1 MRPPEGRL
9 LLVEDNAGDE
19 RLFREMLRDLRY
31 PDEAVAVARTTAEA
45 ILLLERASF
54 EVLFLDLTLPDSRG
68 LPTLERVL
76 GAGFDVPVIVLTGMP
91 DQALGERA
99 VAAGAHDYLVKSEVH
114 ADVLARVIRYAVS
127 RHRAIAAAK
136 LESAR
141 AAAALARL
149 QATQE
154 SRIALEHE
162 VAERRVAQGGLE
174 RSLARLQA
182 MRSIDRAIIANHSV
196 APMLQV
202 VLHEGVTLLDVDA
215 ASIML
220 VDEREGT
227 LVPVAHYGVPVLFH
241 ADDHVPLDDPAIMAA
256 RRHGSHSLRLD
267 TPTSQRFTRADRL
280 RLAGFRSYH
289 VVALHVRD
297 RLRGV
302 LEVFSH
308 DGLPST
314 PDWAD
319 FVDALADQ
327 AIVAIDSAGLQ
338 DRLVRANVD
347 LIAAYDAT
355 LDGWSRALDLRDRE
369 TEGHSRRVTESSVEL
384 ARAFGIV
391 GDDLRHLRRGALLH
405 DIGKMGVPDAILQK
419 PGPLDED
426 EWTMMRLHPTFARDL
441 LEPIAF
447 LRSAVEI
454 PYAHHERWDGRGYP
468 EGLMGEQ
475 IPLGARIF
483 AIADVF
489 DALTSD
495 RPYRRAWTRERALE
509 YVRAQAGR
517 HFDPQVVEL
526 FMRMAA
532 GASSPRAMKS
542 VSG

>member
-1 MRPPEGRL
+1 MKPSEGRL
-9 LLVEDNAGDE
+9 LLVEDNPGDE

-31 PDEAVAVARTTAEA
+31 PDEAVAVARNASEA
-45 ILLLERASF
+45 ILRLQHDSF
-54 EVLFLDLTLPDSRG
+54 EALFLDLTLPDSDG
-68 LPTLERVL
+68 LATLERVL
-76 GAGFDVPVIVLTGMP
+76 GAGFDVPVIVLTGLP
-91 DQALGERA
+91 DQELGELA

-154 SRIALEHE
+154 SRTALEHE

-182 MRSIDRAIIANHSV
+182 MRSIDRAIIANRSV

-220 VDEREGT
+220 VNERSGT

-241 ADDHVPLDDPAIMAA
+241 TEDHVPLDDPAITAA

-267 TPTSQRFTRADRL
+267 TPGSQRFTRADRL

-289 VVALHVRD
+289 VVALHVRE

-308 DGLPST
+308 GVLPAS
-314 PDWAD
+314 PDWID
-319 FVDALADQ
+319 FVEALADQ
-327 AIVAIDSAGLQ
+327 AVVAIDSAGLQ

-347 LIAAYDAT
+347 LVAAYDAT

-384 ARAFGIV
+384 ARACGIV
-391 GDDLRHLRRGALLH
+391 GDDLRHVRRGALLH

-447 LRSAVEI
+447 LRRAIEI
-454 PYAHHERWDGRGYP
+454 PYAHHERWDGLGYP

-475 IPLGARIF
+475 IPLGARVF

-495 RPYRRAWTRERALE
+495 RPYRRAWSRGRALE
-509 YVRAQAGR
+509 YVRAQSGR

-526 FMRMAA
+526 FLQMAD
-532 GASSPRAMKS
+532 ASPPRILRS